1 MFSNAQTLESAYPLK
16 EDPVPLSKRGYH
28 TNNKYATIPPLMN
41 DGRSLIATN
50 QSNSVENAKLLQDN
64 NIQSNWQYR
73 QYLTKNAKHVMDS
86 NYRTSTDNGFIN
98 VPLDIPQIGSNLANY
113 VQNVPYKFKSII
125 DKQDDNDN
133 QSDLKNTYLTREQLQ
148 ARKISPVIT
157 QEELLKKT
165 AR

>member
-28 TNNKYATIPPLMN
+28 TNNKYPTIPPLMN

-64 NIQSNWQYR
+64 NIKSNWQYR
-73 QYLTKNAKHVMDS
+73 QYLTKNAQHVMDS
-86 NYRTSTDNGFIN
+86 NYRASTDNGFIN
-98 VPLDIPQIGSNLANY
+98 VPLDIPQIGSNLATY

-125 DKQDDNDN
+125 DKQDENDN
-133 QSDLKNTYLTREQLQ
+133 QTDLKTAYLTREQLQ